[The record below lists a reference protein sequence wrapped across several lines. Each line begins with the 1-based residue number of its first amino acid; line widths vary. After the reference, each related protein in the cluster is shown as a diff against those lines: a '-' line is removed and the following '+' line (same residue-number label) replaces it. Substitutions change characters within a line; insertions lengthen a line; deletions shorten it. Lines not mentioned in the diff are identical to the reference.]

1 MKSAAFIEI
10 VASAYRVEGKTV
22 TLFARLLKEADL
34 LTSGGRGR
42 HAPHM
47 EPTDAARMTI
57 ALLAT
62 DKPARAVD
70 RLVRF
75 RTLKFQP
82 SESKGPFPSALGI
95 EEGATLEQVLTNLF
109 AADLETDDPF
119 SRSPYVE
126 VNENARRATI
136 EFSSEGGKCG
146 AVFRDTERTDAQK
159 AYDRGELFGIRQS
172 RGLAS
177 AELMQLYVPFYC
189 ERRDGKPWEE
199 IEDDLEN
206 DQHVPTAE
214 IVPAQVKAL
223 LEPFIVRGDGDDG

>member
-10 VASAYRVEGKTV
+10 VARAYKVEGKTV
-22 TLFARLLKEADL
+22 TVFARLLKEAGL

-47 EPTDAARMTI
+47 QPTDAARMTI

-70 RLVRF
+70 RLERF
-75 RTLKFQP
+75 RNLSFQP
-82 SESKGPFPSALGI
+82 SQSKGPFPSALGI

-109 AADLETDDPF
+109 AADLENDDPF
-119 SRSPYVE
+119 NRSPYVE

-136 EFSSEGGKCG
+136 EFANDGEKCG
-146 AVFRDTERTDAQK
+146 AVFKDDERTETQK
-159 AYDRGELFGIRQS
+159 LQDRGELFGIRQS

-177 AELMQLYVPFYC
+177 AETMNLYLPFYL
-189 ERRDGKPWEE
+189 ERQEERAWEE
-199 IEDDLEN
+199 IE
-206 DQHVPTAE
+206 A
-214 IVPAQVKAL
+214 
-223 LEPFIVRGDGDDG
+223 DGEANGNS

>member
-22 TLFARLLKEADL
+22 TLFARLLKEAGL

-70 RLVRF
+70 RLERF
-75 RTLKFQP
+75 RTLTFQP
-82 SESKGPFPSALGI
+82 SESKGPFPSVLGI
-95 EEGATLEQVLTNLF
+95 EEGATLEKVLANLF
-109 AADLETDDPF
+109 TADLETDDPF
-119 SRSPYVE
+119 SRAPYVE

-136 EFSSEGGKCG
+136 EFSGEGTKCG
-146 AVFRDTERTDAQK
+146 AVFRDTKRTDAQK

-177 AELMQLYVPFYC
+177 AELVGLHLPFYL
-189 ERRDGKPWEE
+189 ERRAGKPWEE
-199 IEDDLEN
+199 VEHDLAS
-206 DQHVPTAE
+206 DVHVPPGE
-214 IVPAQVKAL
+214 IVPAPVKAL
-223 LEPFIVRGDGDDG
+223 LEPFIVRRDTNDG